1 MHLLAQESAK
11 ASTVSSFPLDGEI
24 LLFPAS
30 VRSMRSGFE
39 FCALAW
45 CSALEM
51 HLKQEVPDFAAASEA
66 KRCVK
71 HAGEGPQTRAS

>member
-1 MHLLAQESAK
+1 MRLLAQASAK
-11 ASTVSSFPLDGEI
+11 ASPVSSFPLDGEI
-24 LLFPAS
+24 MLFPAS
-30 VRSMRSGFE
+30 ARSVRSGFE

-45 CSALEM
+45 CSALGM
-51 HLKQEVPDFAAASEA
+51 HLKQEVEDFDAASEA